1 MQENLKHVSDL
12 YEAAVKADLDL
23 GCAASLS
30 DDRLAELY
38 NGCGPE
44 WLPAQIR
51 KKLTRRLAIFEP
63 AFLIHDTDFASS
75 DGSTFAFAQAN
86 DRLEMNCLALANY
99 TYPWYSW
106 RRYRARLAAL
116 EIASLC
122 RRYGWKAYRSA
133 CGATAAQPAAK
144 SSSPDARAML
154 GLTLALTLLALSGC
168 RSGAPKAK
176 DANLRGMYANT
187 ATETVAIGSAKITVL
202 PDSLES
208 FVAHYSEDTAFLNP
222 SEKTRFLDIY
232 MTGTNCTAAAS
243 NVISTVCQAFTAVAT
258 TDGKKEEE

>member
-12 YEAAVKADLDL
+12 YETAVKADLDL
-23 GCAASLS
+23 GFAASLS

-122 RRYGWKAYRSA
+122 RRYGWQAYCSA
-133 CGATAAQPAAK
+133 RGATAAQPAAK

-154 GLTLALTLLALSGC
+154 GLTLALTLLALTGC
-168 RSGAPKAK
+168 MRSIEVIKEGDDWRASYTSLGLKTDVDSIEVEKKSDGFIKVKVKGLVTDVSEENKKIVDSTGAAVGTIAEKVVEGVIEGAK
-176 DANLRGMYANT
+176 
-187 ATETVAIGSAKITVL
+187 
-202 PDSLES
+202 
-208 FVAHYSEDTAFLNP
+208 
-222 SEKTRFLDIY
+222 
-232 MTGTNCTAAAS
+232 
-243 NVISTVCQAFTAVAT
+243 
-258 TDGKKEEE
+258 

>member
-12 YEAAVKADLDL
+12 YETAVKAGLDL
-23 GCAASLS
+23 GMAASLS

-44 WLPAQIR
+44 WLQAQIR
-51 KKLTRRLAIFEP
+51 EKLTRRLAIFEP

-86 DRLEMNCLALANY
+86 DRLEMNCLRLANH

-122 RRYGWKAYRSA
+122 RRYGWKAYCSG
-133 CGATAAQPAAK
+133 CSGATAAQPAAK

-154 GLTLALTLLALSGC
+154 GLTLALTLLALTGC
-168 RSGAPKAK
+168 MRSIEVIKEGEDWRASYTSLGLKTDVDSIEVEKKSDGFIKVKVKGLVTDVSEENKKIVDSSGAAVGTIAEKVVEGVIEGAK
-176 DANLRGMYANT
+176 
-187 ATETVAIGSAKITVL
+187 
-202 PDSLES
+202 
-208 FVAHYSEDTAFLNP
+208 
-222 SEKTRFLDIY
+222 
-232 MTGTNCTAAAS
+232 
-243 NVISTVCQAFTAVAT
+243 
-258 TDGKKEEE
+258 

>member
-12 YEAAVKADLDL
+12 YETAVKAGLDL

-30 DDRLAELY
+30 VDRLAELY

-51 KKLTRRLAIFEP
+51 KKLTRLLAIFES

-75 DGSTFAFAQAN
+75 DGSTFAFAMAN
-86 DRLEMNCLALANY
+86 DRLEMNCLKLANY

-122 RRYGWKAYRSA
+122 RRYGWKAYCAGCSD
-133 CGATAAQPAAK
+133 ATAPKPA
-144 SSSPDARAML
+144 SHDGRAVL
-154 GLTLALTLLALSGC
+154 GLTLALALLALTGC
-168 RSGAPKAK
+168 MRSIEVIKEGDDWRASYTSLGLKTDVDSIEVEKKSDGFIRVKVKGLVTDVSEENKKIVDSSGAAVGTIAEKVVEGVIEGAK
-176 DANLRGMYANT
+176 
-187 ATETVAIGSAKITVL
+187 
-202 PDSLES
+202 
-208 FVAHYSEDTAFLNP
+208 
-222 SEKTRFLDIY
+222 
-232 MTGTNCTAAAS
+232 
-243 NVISTVCQAFTAVAT
+243 
-258 TDGKKEEE
+258 

>member
-12 YEAAVKADLDL
+12 YETAVKAGLDL

-51 KKLTRRLAIFEP
+51 KKLTRLLAIFES

-122 RRYGWKAYRSA
+122 RRYGWKAYCSA
-133 CGATAAQPAAK
+133 RGATAAQPAAK

-154 GLTLALTLLALSGC
+154 GLTLALTLLALTGC
-168 RSGAPKAK
+168 MRSIEVIKEGDDWRASYTSLGLKTDVDSIEVEKKSDGFIKVKVKGLVTDVSEENKKIVDSTGAAVGTIAEKVVEGVIEGAK
-176 DANLRGMYANT
+176 
-187 ATETVAIGSAKITVL
+187 
-202 PDSLES
+202 
-208 FVAHYSEDTAFLNP
+208 
-222 SEKTRFLDIY
+222 
-232 MTGTNCTAAAS
+232 
-243 NVISTVCQAFTAVAT
+243 
-258 TDGKKEEE
+258 

>member
-12 YEAAVKADLDL
+12 YETAVKADLDL
-23 GCAASLS
+23 GSAASLS

-44 WLPAQIR
+44 WLPARIR
-51 KKLTRRLAIFEP
+51 EKLTRLLAIFEP

-75 DGSTFAFAQAN
+75 DGSTFAFAMAN

-122 RRYGWKAYRSA
+122 RRYGWKAYGSA
-133 CGATAAQPAAK
+133 RDATAPKPA
-144 SSSPDARAML
+144 SHDGRAVL
-154 GLTLALTLLALSGC
+154 GLTLALALLALTGC
-168 RSGAPKAK
+168 HSAPKAK
-176 DANLRGMYANT
+176 DVSLKGMYANT

-202 PDSLES
+202 PEAIES
-208 FVAHYSEDTAFLNP
+208 FVAHYSEDTAWLRP
-222 SEKTRFLDIY
+222 SEKTHFLDIY
-232 MTGTNCTAAAS
+232 LTGTNTTSNAGKIVENICRAFVEKQRAS
-243 NVISTVCQAFTAVAT
+243 ANPA
-258 TDGKKEEE
+258 EETEE